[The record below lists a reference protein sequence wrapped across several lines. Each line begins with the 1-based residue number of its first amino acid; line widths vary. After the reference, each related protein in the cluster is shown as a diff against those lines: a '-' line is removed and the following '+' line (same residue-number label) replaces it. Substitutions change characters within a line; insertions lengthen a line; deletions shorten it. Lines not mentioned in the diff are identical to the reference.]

1 MKLRR
6 NLKFRTGVALA
17 DVLTLALIGCRS
29 NPVYNITNTPVMAS
43 SRSYSTSD
51 VRSAILQ
58 AGASL
63 GWQMKEVRPGLIVAT
78 LYVRDHMAQVD
89 IPYDRKTY
97 SIVYRDSQNLDYDGA
112 NIHSN
117 YNGWVQRLNAAINS
131 RISVL

>member
-51 VRSAILQ
+51 VRSAILHKP
-58 AGASL
+58 AH
-63 GWQMKEVRPGLIVAT
+63 R
-78 LYVRDHMAQVD
+78 
-89 IPYDRKTY
+89 
-97 SIVYRDSQNLDYDGA
+97 
-112 NIHSN
+112 
-117 YNGWVQRLNAAINS
+117 WVGR
-131 RISVL
+131 